1 MAYTQEEQVEIVH
14 KALMLETAIH
24 VEKNDVQLLKG
35 QRFDRFPS
43 YAEAFRDVPPEKPQ
57 RQTVAKPEAIEP
69 DIPEPPEAEMPSL
82 MARPLFTVFCIAC
95 LAIGAVLIVSGFIN
109 STGAGMPGYSY
120 LSFPL
125 IVIAAPIFYALA
137 SGDRKR
143 LHQEENEK
151 LANSPEYLAKVEQ
164 AKRDATAKQAEV
176 DEQCRQKQER
186 LDAQYASELERYE
199 TFLAP
204 EFEKL
209 VAEHHREYEEM
220 RAEYEEEKREWEEK
234 RVSAI
239 TMMGED
245 ILANKKALDELYDT
259 TRLLSVHYREI
270 PLLQWLYDDMSSSDH
285 DIRYATELLDRHRQ
299 RVLTEEAAQR
309 TITATDRLYDE
320 VHQLG
325 TGVMQLQSVQIEGLR
340 YLESEL
346 HEILR
351 TTEDIYGSAEAA
363 RETSKKI
370 LFHQR
375 VNTAEIAVQE
385 WRRHKAKKTLR

>member
-69 DIPEPPEAEMPSL
+69 DIPEPPEAGYSFSTHL
-82 MARPLFTVFCIAC
+82 KRRPYFPALFLFVLVVGIWGGCYFYYDAVG
-95 LAIGAVLIVSGFIN
+95 LAFQLLAGIGCPVVLIW
-109 STGAGMPGYSY
+109 
-120 LSFPL
+120 
-125 IVIAAPIFYALA
+125 ALA
-137 SGDRKR
+137 SSGKVARK
-143 LHQEENEK
+143 ENEK

-270 PLLQWLYDDMSSSDH
+270 PLLQ
-285 DIRYATELLDRHRQ
+285 
-299 RVLTEEAAQR
+299 
-309 TITATDRLYDE
+309 
-320 VHQLG
+320 
-325 TGVMQLQSVQIEGLR
+325 
-340 YLESEL
+340 
-346 HEILR
+346 
-351 TTEDIYGSAEAA
+351 
-363 RETSKKI
+363 
-370 LFHQR
+370 
-375 VNTAEIAVQE
+375 
-385 WRRHKAKKTLR
+385 